1 MQCSHGDMCGAAG
14 TFLAHS
20 PLPEPLSCPQG
31 WLAGSLGK
39 RCPAGDRKLSGS
51 LRAGTPLVTGLQDA
65 NPALS
70 EGRSGRDRPSW
81 LRSAS
86 PLPIAHAEQGVEA
99 PPAGLRCQILP
110 GHHRRRT
117 PQTAGRLQSWA
128 GGAKRGH
135 GVGRGQAGWWVLLS
149 PSHVVCH
156 PAGSGAPLERLR
168 WITPCSATRLPP
180 SCLARSPLPPVTK
193 EKN

>member
-1 MQCSHGDMCGAAG
+1 MQCSHGDVCGAAC

-128 GGAKRGH
+128 GGQNRGTEWAEGRQVGGCCCPRHMWCVTRLVRGH
-135 GVGRGQAGWWVLLS
+135 LWSASDGSRRAQPPGCPPPAWPAPRCLL
-149 PSHVVCH
+149 
-156 PAGSGAPLERLR
+156 
-168 WITPCSATRLPP
+168 
-180 SCLARSPLPPVTK
+180 
-193 EKN
+193 